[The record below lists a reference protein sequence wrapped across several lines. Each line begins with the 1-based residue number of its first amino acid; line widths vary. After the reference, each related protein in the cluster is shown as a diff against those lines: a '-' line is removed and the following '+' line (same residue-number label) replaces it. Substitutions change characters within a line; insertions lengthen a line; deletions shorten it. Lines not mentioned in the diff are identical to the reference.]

1 MAKTSLKPTAA
12 DRKRKMK
19 DLAVFDFDIVGGFA
33 SIGGSGFDFFKL
45 FGFGQGE
52 KCKAWIW
59 RHGFFGSIRGKRIL
73 EQ

>member
-1 MAKTSLKPTAA
+1 MAKTSPKPTAA

-19 DLAVFDFDIVGGFA
+19 DLVVFDFDIGGN
-33 SIGGSGFDFFKL
+33 GFDFFKL
-45 FGFGQGE
+45 FGFDKGE

-59 RHGFFGSIRGKRIL
+59 RHGFLGSIRGKRIL